1 MGYQFLHLEGYARKG
16 SQQRKNGKMQ
26 PRKWGIRDIVA
37 EAMREPD
44 ACPHVRDPQPPKLM
58 HGAMPAPLETLDPTY
73 AATGPDVPRR
83 KFHADGLCGGRAVA
97 LGRGRCRGRA

>member
-44 ACPHVRDPQPPKLM
+44 ACPHVRDPQPPKLL
-58 HGAMPAPLETLDPTY
+58 HGAMPAQLETLAQAY
-73 AATGPDVPRR
+73 AATVQDVQGR
-83 KFHADGLCGGRAVA
+83 KLRAAGLCVAAGEIGRAH
-97 LGRGRCRGRA
+97 GR